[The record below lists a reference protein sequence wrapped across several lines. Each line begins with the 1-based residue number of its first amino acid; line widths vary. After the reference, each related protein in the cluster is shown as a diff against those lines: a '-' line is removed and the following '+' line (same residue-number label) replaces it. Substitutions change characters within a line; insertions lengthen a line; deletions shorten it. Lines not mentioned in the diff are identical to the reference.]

1 METKYFSKLLLAF
14 FLFTTGLAAQNT
26 DNDPILISGTKFTYP
41 LIKKWISEYTKIN
54 PNVQLKLVQNIAN
67 TQNPDLNVI
76 AHLPVKDELKE
87 SEGIV
92 YAGRYALLPVTSSRN
107 PFLASIGKKGLS
119 KKDID
124 KLFFE
129 TFNYGDEPKKEK
141 PRFQATV
148 YARDNHSCASTALAG
163 YFGHESSEIK
173 GKKVLGDD
181 IYLLTAVKKDSIGIA
196 YNNLGYL
203 FDTNT
208 RRLKDGIALLP
219 LDLKKDVKNV
229 LSGNVDDAIT
239 LLERNQ
245 VETIPVVKFGF
256 VYSQPNARKEVSDFL
271 KWVLADGQKYN
282 HELGFLSLDK
292 DILVE
297 QSNHLTERFLS
308 LK

>member
-1 METKYFSKLLLAF
+1 MNTKYFSKVFLALF
-14 FLFTTGLAAQNT
+14 FFATGLAAQNA
-26 DNDPILISGTKFTYP
+26 DNNPILISGTKFTYP

-92 YAGRYALLPVTSSRN
+92 YAGRYALLPVTNSRN

-129 TFNYGDEPKKEK
+129 AFNYGDDQKKEK
-141 PRFQATV
+141 PKLPATI
-148 YARDNHSCASTALAG
+148 YARDSHSCASTALAG
-163 YFGHESSEIK
+163 YFGHESSEIR

-181 IYLLTAVKKDSIGIA
+181 IYLLSAVSKDSVGIA

-203 FDTNT
+203 FDINT

-219 LDLKKDVKNV
+219 LELKKDVKSV
-229 LSGNVDDAIT
+229 LSGNVDDAIA
-239 LLERNQ
+239 LLERSQ
-245 VETIPVVKFGF
+245 IETIPVVNFGF
-256 VYSQPNARKEVSDFL
+256 VYSQQNIRKDVSDFL
-271 KWVLADGQKYN
+271 KWVLTDGQKYN
-282 HELGFLSLDK
+282 HGFGFLNLNK
-292 DILVE
+292 EVLVE
-297 QSNHLTERFLS
+297 QSNHLTERLLS